1 MEKKRLIFYFYPMPS
16 KFSKRP
22 VNQVFP
28 LFNGKRAIP
37 SIAGLKQLLEYHGVE
52 LQKETLEQLWAYHQ
66 LLREH
71 NKDQDL
77 TRLNAFETIVERH
90 YADCTLINAYVPE
103 WPKRMIDVGSG
114 AGFPGIPLKLVNPDI
129 RLTLCEPR
137 PNRIEFFTYP
147 VQKVI
152 SRAFELIELTLP
164 RIQKALVP
172 GGRAYF
178 MKGPAVK
185 DELATLHPEDYGFKL
200 VSKHFY
206 RIPRSTQDRA
216 LVILEKEQ
224 E

>member
-1 MEKKRLIFYFYPMPS
+1 MTSRS
-16 KFSKRP
+16 
-22 VNQVFP
+22 
-28 LFNGKRAIP
+28 
-37 SIAGLKQLLEYHGVE
+37 
-52 LQKETLEQLWAYHQ
+52 
-66 LLREH
+66 
-71 NKDQDL
+71 L
-77 TRLNAFETIVERH
+77 TF
-90 YADCTLINAYVPE
+90 
-103 WPKRMIDVGSG
+103 
-114 AGFPGIPLKLVNPDI
+114 
-129 RLTLCEPR
+129 
-137 PNRIEFFTYP
+137 P
-147 VQKVI
+147 VQGVI